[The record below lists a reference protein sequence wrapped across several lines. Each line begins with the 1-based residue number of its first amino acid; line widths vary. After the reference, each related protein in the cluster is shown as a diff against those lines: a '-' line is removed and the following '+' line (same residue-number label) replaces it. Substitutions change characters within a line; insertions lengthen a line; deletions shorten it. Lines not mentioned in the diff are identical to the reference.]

1 MTSNQRKAAALFST
15 ISLGCLDRLLQDEPP
30 KSARRNRISNAIDS
44 VNRVVDIYRLEA
56 FPYEDMR
63 NAGEIL
69 DLINDKIKELYP

>member
-1 MTSNQRKAAALFST
+1 MTSNQRKAAALFAT
-15 ISLGCLDRLLQDEPP
+15 IALGCLEAFLEGEPE
-30 KSARRNRISNAIDS
+30 KSARFNRLANAIDS
-44 VNRVVDIYRLEA
+44 LNRVVDIYRLEA